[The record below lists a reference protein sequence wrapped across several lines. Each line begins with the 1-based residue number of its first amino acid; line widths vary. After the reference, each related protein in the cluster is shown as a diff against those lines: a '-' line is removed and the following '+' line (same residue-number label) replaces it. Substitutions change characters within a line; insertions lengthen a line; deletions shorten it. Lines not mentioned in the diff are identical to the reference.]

1 MLRPFLPIETM
12 TAMVSPELLARS
24 KDAEQAFEAWLRHEH
39 FSYLA
44 ICQDEERFAPLFSG
58 NLKRPDF
65 LVLLES
71 IGMIAV
77 DVKSC
82 TLTRQEYTLPFEDE
96 FRRAIT
102 FERLFRLPVWY
113 AYWNLGLGFAHWISA
128 LKAIEVGVRRTNAKD
143 KKGFIAINLCH
154 FEMIRSNSDI
164 GKLYTHRLRDL
175 SNIKIV
181 ASA

>member
-1 MLRPFLPIETM
+1 
-12 TAMVSPELLARS
+12 MVTPELLARS
-24 KDAEQAFEAWLRHEH
+24 KEAEQAFETWLQREH

-44 ICQDEERFAPLFSG
+44 ICQDEARFAPLFSG

-82 TLTRQEYTLPFEDE
+82 TLTMQQYTLPYEDE
-96 FRRAIT
+96 FQRAIT

-113 AYWNLGLGFAHWISA
+113 AYWNLDTGFAHWISA
-128 LKAIEVGVRRTNAKD
+128 LRAIEVGIRRKN
-143 KKGFIAINLCH
+143 KKEKKEFIAIDLCN
-154 FEMIRSNSDI
+154 FELVKNNADI

-175 SNIKIV
+175 ANIK
-181 ASA
+181 SALSA